1 MRFAPSLLAFA
12 SMFLAAASAIA
23 ADWRTVDPAQLQ
35 ALQDDDIERHRS
47 KEGSFDGL
55 EISET
60 RFSENGFDWHL
71 LRFANAAKSDGPFWV
86 VPHDDENAAFDAML
100 AGLRKYGGIAIV
112 VNTGPSSS
120 RRQAGAGVCGV
131 RTAASSACDPNRNF
145 DARTPLFT
153 NAILGEWKAG
163 RPIIALHTNGDGFS
177 GDGAGGRGDITMLDA
192 RAFLSGERRARQDG
206 YFAINPVP
214 PLDDPDVYAIIPY
227 HSAKGI
233 SRGEAA
239 CRTALNRKGINV
251 WHERVGKSDGSLSN
265 YVALNRPE
273 IAYIN
278 FEAQRDADVSV
289 GAEVQQIMFDA
300 YLVECSALWHQPV
313 ANPITVR

>member
-1 MRFAPSLLAFA
+1 MRFAPSLLAFV
-12 SMFLAAASAIA
+12 SMFLPAASAMA
-23 ADWRTVDPAQLQ
+23 ADWRAVDPVQLQ

-47 KEGSFDGL
+47 VEGSFEGL

-71 LRFANAAKSDGPFWV
+71 LRFANAAKSDGPLWV

-100 AGLRKYGGIAIV
+100 AGLRKHGGIAIV
-112 VNTGPSSS
+112 VNTGSTNS

-153 NAILGEWKAG
+153 NSILGEWKAG
-163 RPIIALHTNGDGFS
+163 RPIIALHTNSDGFS
-177 GDGAGGRGDITMLDA
+177 GDGAGGRGDITTLDA
-192 RAFLSGERRARQDG
+192 RAYLNGDRRVRRDG
-206 YFAINPVP
+206 YFGISPVE

-227 HSAKGI
+227 HSARGI
-233 SRGEAA
+233 SEGEVA

-265 YVALNRPE
+265 YIALNWRE
-273 IAYIN
+273 VAYIN
-278 FEAQRDADVSV
+278 FEAQRDVDLSV
-289 GAEVQQIMFDA
+289 GAEAQQIMFDA
-300 YLVECSALWHQPV
+300 YLAECSALWNQPV
-313 ANPITVR
+313 AGPTTVR

>member
-1 MRFAPSLLAFA
+1 MRFAPSLLAFV
-12 SMFLAAASAIA
+12 SMFLPAASAMA
-23 ADWRTVDPAQLQ
+23 ADWRAVDPVQLQ

-47 KEGSFDGL
+47 VEGSFEGL

-71 LRFANAAKSDGPFWV
+71 LRFANAAKSDGPLWV

-100 AGLRKYGGIAIV
+100 AGLRKHGGIAIV
-112 VNTGPSSS
+112 VNTGSTNS

-153 NAILGEWKAG
+153 NSILGEWKAG
-163 RPIIALHTNGDGFS
+163 RPIIALHTNSDGFS

-192 RAFLSGERRARQDG
+192 GAYLNGERRVRRDG
-206 YFAINPVP
+206 YLGSSSVA

-227 HSAKGI
+227 HFARGI
-233 SRGEAA
+233 SEGEVA

-278 FEAQRDADVSV
+278 FEAQRDADLSS
-289 GAEVQQIMFDA
+289 GAEAQRIMFEA
-300 YLVECSALWHQPV
+300 YLAECSSLWNQPV
-313 ANPITVR
+313 AKPTMVR